1 MKIQD
6 IVILMKAGYTPGE
19 IGSLERREET
29 LELLRSGI
37 NKDDIEDCLS
47 LVSDDADSPTQPS
60 SPAEP
65 AEEEDYKIKYEELQA
80 KVQKMNNR
88 QQQEEIQEKSA
99 DEILAEIVKD
109 YM

>member
-1 MKIQD
+1 
-6 IVILMKAGYTPGE
+6 MKAGYTPGE

-47 LVSDDADSPTQPS
+47 LVSDDSGSPSQPD
-60 SPAEP
+60 PEP
-65 AEEEDYKIKYEELQA
+65 DPEPDEPEEDYKQKYEELQA
-80 KVQKMNNR
+80 KFQKLKNR
-88 QQQEEIQEKSA
+88 QQQDEPKEKSA
-99 DEILAEIVKD
+99 DEILAEIVRD